1 MVAMRNRAVILFI
14 VSMVF
19 LAGGCSPKHSEPPDA
34 LPISLGNNG
43 KLASMRIRRMA
54 EPMVA
59 VVVYNKEDSFRHEAV
74 QYLEIGKLPISV
86 RNQFSAYEG
95 LGIGETMVYLSL
107 FERRED
113 PEKAGNLLLKFEVLY
128 QQEVLDV
135 PLVSWNQEDDLDLI
149 GRDNWLVKLSRKIMV
164 EE

>member
-1 MVAMRNRAVILFI
+1 
-14 VSMVF
+14 
-19 LAGGCSPKHSEPPDA
+19 
-34 LPISLGNNG
+34 
-43 KLASMRIRRMA
+43 
-54 EPMVA
+54 
-59 VVVYNKEDSFRHEAV
+59 
-74 QYLEIGKLPISV
+74 
-86 RNQFSAYEG
+86 
-95 LGIGETMVYLSL
+95 MVYLSL